1 MRAISFNGN
10 SSLQTSKGKNIDLSE
25 NAKYNFILDKQSLQH
40 LLKKTVSKTSGSSD
54 NASLVFEKY

>member
-1 MRAISFNGN
+1 MRAINFNGN

-40 LLKKTVSKTSGSSD
+40 LLKKTVFQKLLGVLTMR
-54 NASLVFEKY
+54 V

>member
-40 LLKKTVSKTSGSSD
+40 LLKKTVFQKLLGVLTMR
-54 NASLVFEKY
+54 V